1 MTPVQIGGAAT
12 KTNGGIC
19 LHGLAKSY
27 RGPQGPIRA
36 VRGIDVT
43 IAAGE
48 TAALLGPNGAGK
60 STTIDML
67 LGLSKPDDGTVSV
80 FGRPPREAVDAGL
93 IGAMLQTGG
102 LIRDLSVR
110 ELVTMM
116 ASLYPD
122 PMYVEEALD
131 VTGLRAIAGQRT
143 HKLSGGQTQRVRFA
157 LAIVC
162 NPDLLV
168 LDEPTVALDV
178 EGRREFWSIM
188 REFAARGKT
197 VLFAT
202 HYLEEADANADRAIL
217 MAHGRVVADGPTTE
231 IKARVGRRTLRATL
245 PDVDPSSLAGL
256 PGVASAERH
265 GDAVILSCVDRSL
278 AVVPNGQASAHRHG
292 RVWTRFRRW
301 PRLHPRV
308 AVHIARSIN
317 RGHGQAWGRP
327 ACSLHVRRLRLQP
340 FNSSSRLRPADGSK
354 GTQNV
359 PAVHCSSGDSGAAS
373 CASFILAS
381 STRP

>member
-1 MTPVQIGGAAT
+1 MTTAT
-12 KTNGGIC
+12 TTQTAQTSGGIR

-36 VRGIDVT
+36 VRGIDIS
-43 IAAGE
+43 IAPGE

-60 STTIDML
+60 STTIDMM
-67 LGLSKPDDGTVSV
+67 LGLSKPDAGTVSV
-80 FGRPPREAVDAGL
+80 FGRQPREAVGAGL
-93 IGAMLQTGG
+93 VGAMLQTGG

-122 PMYVEEALD
+122 PMDVENALE
-131 VTGLRAIAGQRT
+131 VTGLKAIADQRT
-143 HKLSGGQTQRVRFA
+143 QKLSGGQTQRVRFA
-157 LAIVC
+157 LAIVS

-188 REFAARGKT
+188 RKFAARGKT

-231 IKARVGRRTLRATL
+231 IKARVGRRTIRATL
-245 PDVDPSSLAGL
+245 PDVDPSTLAAL

-265 GDAVILSCVDRSL
+265 GDAVILSCVDSDQSIRALLDQYPAAKDIEITGGSL
-278 AVVPNGQASAHRHG
+278 EEAFLELTGEPDAEEPELA
-292 RVWTRFRRW
+292 
-301 PRLHPRV
+301 
-308 AVHIARSIN
+308 AR
-317 RGHGQAWGRP
+317 
-327 ACSLHVRRLRLQP
+327 
-340 FNSSSRLRPADGSK
+340 
-354 GTQNV
+354 
-359 PAVHCSSGDSGAAS
+359 
-373 CASFILAS
+373 
-381 STRP
+381 